1 MSFHAHNSSCV
12 PSLRSYGGF
21 QSLQDGVMNIT
32 ECFPMRKRRSIDKTP
47 GRSHDNSALNRS
59 PPVSRLRRTPRRLGG
74 SSCNNSLLDQSLEIV
89 WDNNSPSPTRFSHG
103 KRKKH
108 HGSDSSSSGGE
119 ISDLVQKLADKSGS
133 TPEAN
138 PPLLALWMSREN
150 NTSAQANSGYTS
162 RKGDSSSGQKIKE
175 FQTPSRRSRR
185 LLRKCNKSKMK
196 LLKQD
201 LELLVLPA
209 EKTEEEATIRKE
221 SSENSSEMQ
230 QKASKGT
237 GEVNH
242 GVKVRG
248 SESLEVFE
256 NWDTDEDDLIL
267 SQIEIPVF
275 KNAIPETQVMTSTQ
289 FLSSGGEIQQNNEL
303 RQPPLTRNHRINA
316 NVDTIDSIVTESW
329 DFVNDDTDDD
339 YILQTAL
346 EDVEKSQQV
355 TIPTVRRVSQLYIK
369 PDMLNVNEEKIKDL
383 CGTGNAL
390 VKNKSDITR
399 SKDQCFRLQNNPILQ
414 VQSTRKRDHS
424 FVHHS
429 SLQSSNTL
437 QTKKFTTTH
446 QNKSDVKIT
455 TSVTLPQKN
464 LQRAVQQHTICQE
477 INTNNQEFMTPHS
490 NKPEG
495 STQRGSKTAKYS
507 KEEIERKKLAAQCR
521 RRQKMAQ
528 LSELKQ

>member
-1 MSFHAHNSSCV
+1 
-12 PSLRSYGGF
+12 
-21 QSLQDGVMNIT
+21 
-32 ECFPMRKRRSIDKTP
+32 
-47 GRSHDNSALNRS
+47 
-59 PPVSRLRRTPRRLGG
+59 
-74 SSCNNSLLDQSLEIV
+74 
-89 WDNNSPSPTRFSHG
+89 
-103 KRKKH
+103 
-108 HGSDSSSSGGE
+108 
-119 ISDLVQKLADKSGS
+119 
-133 TPEAN
+133 
-138 PPLLALWMSREN
+138 
-150 NTSAQANSGYTS
+150 
-162 RKGDSSSGQKIKE
+162 
-175 FQTPSRRSRR
+175 
-185 LLRKCNKSKMK
+185 
-196 LLKQD
+196 
-201 LELLVLPA
+201 
-209 EKTEEEATIRKE
+209 
-221 SSENSSEMQ
+221 MQ

-248 SESLEVFE
+248 SESLEVFG

-275 KNAIPETQVMTSTQ
+275 KNAIQETQVMTSTQ
-289 FLSSGGEIQQNNEL
+289 FLSSGGEMQQNNEL
-303 RQPPLTRNHRINA
+303 GQPPLTRNHRINA

-429 SLQSSNTL
+429 SLQSSTTL

-464 LQRAVQQHTICQE
+464 IQRAVQQHTICQE

-495 STQRGSKTAKYS
+495 STQ
-507 KEEIERKKLAAQCR
+507 
-521 RRQKMAQ
+521 
-528 LSELKQ
+528 SEYFLCDNMCFKNTSVYLTK

>member
-1 MSFHAHNSSCV
+1 
-12 PSLRSYGGF
+12 
-21 QSLQDGVMNIT
+21 
-32 ECFPMRKRRSIDKTP
+32 
-47 GRSHDNSALNRS
+47 
-59 PPVSRLRRTPRRLGG
+59 
-74 SSCNNSLLDQSLEIV
+74 
-89 WDNNSPSPTRFSHG
+89 
-103 KRKKH
+103 
-108 HGSDSSSSGGE
+108 
-119 ISDLVQKLADKSGS
+119 
-133 TPEAN
+133 
-138 PPLLALWMSREN
+138 
-150 NTSAQANSGYTS
+150 
-162 RKGDSSSGQKIKE
+162 
-175 FQTPSRRSRR
+175 
-185 LLRKCNKSKMK
+185 MK

-242 GVKVRG
+242 GVKVKG

-289 FLSSGGEIQQNNEL
+289 FLSSGGEMQQNNEL
-303 RQPPLTRNHRINA
+303 GQPPLTRNHRINA

-399 SKDQCFRLQNNPILQ
+399 SKDPCFRLQNNPILQ

-424 FVHHS
+424 FVYHS
-429 SLQSSNTL
+429 SLQSSTTL

-490 NKPEG
+490 NKLEG